1 MRKLAALTERWRVEH
16 ERTALLFGMVCSV
29 AANYSMRPP
38 EKPLRPS
45 DFVGK
50 RPKQQAEEEA
60 ERKAAVDRR
69 IEQLMR
75 RMPGGV
81 IVKNA
86 AGEIVEQYGAVN

>member
-1 MRKLAALTERWRVEH
+1 MRKLAALTDRWRVEH

-45 DFVGK
+45 DFVG
-50 RPKQQAEEEA
+50 RRNPKQDAEDEA
-60 ERKAAVDRR
+60 QRRAAVDRR
-69 IEQLMR
+69 LEMIMR
-75 RMPGGV
+75 HQGEV

-86 AGEIVEQYGAVN
+86 AGEIIEQYGAVN